1 MVKTSGEIE
10 KEFIDGLK
18 NTTSKNLL
26 AWLGTV
32 KKTDISKRND
42 IIKWLKE
49 THNFGHM
56 NASLLVGIYLN
67 NGKPVYGSQ
76 DELLENQISKYEIQ
90 RPLFESVSKKII
102 AQFPNATMIAK
113 KTYVS
118 YTAKRE
124 FAAINIKPKE
134 IRLGVDLGDKPF
146 ENILEKAKL
155 TGPMPRISH
164 MVVLRNESDF
174 NNKLGKW
181 LEESYSRVN

>member
-18 NTTSKNLL
+18 NTTSKSLL
-26 AWLGTV
+26 EWLGTV

-90 RPLFESVSKKII
+90 TVSK
-102 AQFPNATMIAK
+102 
-113 KTYVS
+113 
-118 YTAKRE
+118 
-124 FAAINIKPKE
+124 
-134 IRLGVDLGDKPF
+134 
-146 ENILEKAKL
+146 L
-155 TGPMPRISH
+155 T
-164 MVVLRNESDF
+164 
-174 NNKLGKW
+174 
-181 LEESYSRVN
+181 